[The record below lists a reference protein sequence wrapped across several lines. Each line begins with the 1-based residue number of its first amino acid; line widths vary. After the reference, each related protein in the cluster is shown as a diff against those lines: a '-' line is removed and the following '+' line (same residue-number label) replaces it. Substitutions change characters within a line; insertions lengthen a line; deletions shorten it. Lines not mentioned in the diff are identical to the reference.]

1 MSAKEPIFRAGI
13 IPFVIEADGT
23 ARYMF
28 MKPSD
33 PDFGGPDWQMAKG
46 RVEND
51 DDNYTTAI
59 REGRE
64 ELGLKE
70 SNIIEVIELGVF
82 LGRTCVFICHVRDKN
97 DFDPF
102 DDETGDVIWLTL
114 EEFQQIGRKIHR
126 HILVSAET
134 YVNITTLVGTC

>member
-13 IPFVIEADGT
+13 IPFVVEADGT

-33 PDFGGPDWQMAKG
+33 PEFGGPDWQMAKG

-51 DDNYTTAI
+51 DDNFTTAI
-59 REGRE
+59 REGKE

-70 SNIIEVIELGVF
+70 TNIIEVIELGVF
-82 LGRTCVFICHVRDKN
+82 LGRTCVFICQVHDKD

-102 DDETGDVIWLTL
+102 DSETGAVTWLTH
-114 EEFQQIGRKIHR
+114 EEFQAIGRKIHR

-134 YVNITTLVGTC
+134 YVNIMTLVDTN